1 MIIELYFCLAR
12 KELDVVLLRCFFRC
26 CSGRQVEMQMFSMQK
41 DFLFEGFLG
50 WGLSFVINSMTAFL
64 ILGCA
69 P

>member
-1 MIIELYFCLAR
+1 
-12 KELDVVLLRCFFRC
+12 
-26 CSGRQVEMQMFSMQK
+26 MQMFSMQK
-41 DFLFEGFLG
+41 DFVFEGFLG